1 MALSV
6 QSELKERGIH
16 SKLISVP
23 CQELFDEKSNEYKDK
38 LIEKDNLII
47 SIEAGSVSC
56 WHKYL
61 NRNDIAIGIDNFGKS
76 APYKEIFSKM
86 KLTSHKITSL
96 IQEKLRK

>member
-6 QSELKERGIH
+6 QNELKERGIH

-61 NRNDIAIGIDNFGKS
+61 NRNDIAIGIDNLERVRLIKKS
-76 APYKEIFSKM
+76 SVK
-86 KLTSHKITSL
+86 
-96 IQEKLRK
+96 